1 LLFPQTGVFFIS
13 ALQGGCDMSDSHF
26 KKIAVQMSLGE
37 REVQAVA
44 SLLDGGATLP
54 FIARYRKE
62 ATGNMDEVAIAGV
75 RDLLL
80 RSRQLEERREAI
92 LQSLARR
99 ELLTADLHEKLQA
112 ADTLARLEDI
122 YLPFRPKRKTRASA
136 AKERGLEP
144 LARRIFAQDL
154 RLDPE
159 KEADAFVNA
168 GKGVASAEEALAGA
182 RDIMA
187 EWMSEDAEAR
197 SRMRA
202 LFQSEGLLRS
212 KARPAAPAGKAAKA
226 EAEKDA

>member
-1 LLFPQTGVFFIS
+1 
-13 ALQGGCDMSDSHF
+13 
-26 KKIAVQMSLGE
+26 
-37 REVQAVA
+37 
-44 SLLDGGATLP
+44 
-54 FIARYRKE
+54 
-62 ATGNMDEVAIAGV
+62 MDEVAIAGV

-80 RSRQLEERREAI
+80 HSRQLEERREAI

-159 KEADAFVNA
+159 KEAEAFVNA
-168 GKGVASAEEALAGA
+168 GEGVASAEEALAGA

-197 SRMRA
+197 VS
-202 LFQSEGLLRS
+202 Q
-212 KARPAAPAGKAAKA
+212 
-226 EAEKDA
+226 